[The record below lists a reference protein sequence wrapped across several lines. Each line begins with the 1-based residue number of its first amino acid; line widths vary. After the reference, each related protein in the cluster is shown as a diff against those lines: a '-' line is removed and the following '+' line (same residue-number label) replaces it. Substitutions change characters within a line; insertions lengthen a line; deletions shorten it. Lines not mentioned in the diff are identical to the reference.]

1 MIRGV
6 VNSAFDAVVRLP
18 IRGSSG
24 RTREVEAAIDTGF
37 NGSLTLPAEL
47 AEELK
52 LPFIT
57 TVAAFLAN
65 GEMVRLNVY
74 RVELLW
80 DGRTRYIRADA
91 TGKRP
96 LVGMSLLH
104 RHSLYLEVVEG
115 GRVEIQ
121 AQG

>member
-1 MIRGV
+1 MIRGI

-104 RHSLYLEVVEG
+104 RQSLYLEVVEG